1 MKKYNYNFII
11 HLLLNKYG
19 WTRGDRCLDLRRPM
33 AVESDKVYS
42 RLALD
47 TQERS
52 TIRDTAEHG
61 CSGGTISELIYYA
74 DTSAFYEK
82 YQDEIWRRLGDMADD
97 LGEDSILHLIATFNG
112 AKDVG
117 SPLQLKNLL
126 AWWAAEEVC
135 RGICMDWDDEDR
147 ATA

>member
-1 MKKYNYNFII
+1 M
-11 HLLLNKYG
+11 LG
-19 WTRGDRCLDLRRPM
+19 PGRRPM
-33 AVESDKVYS
+33 AVEFKQDSILDWI
-42 RLALD
+42 LD

-52 TIRDTAEHG
+52 TIEDVTRHG

-82 YQDEIWRRLGDMADD
+82 YQDEIWRRLGDQADD
-97 LGEDSILHLIATFNG
+97 LGADSILHLISTFTG
-112 AKDVG
+112 VKDVG

-147 ATA
+147 AVS

>member
-1 MKKYNYNFII
+1 MP
-11 HLLLNKYG
+11 G
-19 WTRGDRCLDLRRPM
+19 PGRRPM
-33 AVESDKVYS
+33 PVEFKQDSILDWI
-42 RLALD
+42 LD

-52 TIRDTAEHG
+52 TIEDVTRHG

-82 YQDEIWRRLGDMADD
+82 YKEEIWRRLSDMADD
-97 LGEDSILHLIATFNG
+97 LGCDSILHLIVTFNG
-112 AKDVG
+112 SKEVG
-117 SPLQLKNLL
+117 SDLQLRNLL

-135 RGICMDWDDEDR
+135 RGICMDWDDEER

>member
-1 MKKYNYNFII
+1 M
-11 HLLLNKYG
+11 LG
-19 WTRGDRCLDLRRPM
+19 PGRRPM
-33 AVESDKVYS
+33 AVEFKQDSILDWLLETQDKG
-42 RLALD
+42 
-47 TQERS
+47 
-52 TIRDTAEHG
+52 TIKDTAQHG

-74 DTSAFYEK
+74 DSSAFYDK

-97 LGEDSILHLIATFNG
+97 LGEDSIPHLIASFNG

-117 SPLQLKNLL
+117 SPAQLKNLL

-135 RGICMDWDDEDR
+135 RGICMDWDDEER

>member
-1 MKKYNYNFII
+1 
-11 HLLLNKYG
+11 
-19 WTRGDRCLDLRRPM
+19 M
-33 AVESDKVYS
+33 AVEFGQDSILDW
-42 RLALD
+42 LLD

-61 CSGGTISELIYYA
+61 CSGGTIGELIYYA

-82 YQDEIWRRLGDMADD
+82 YKEEIWQRLSDMADD
-97 LGEDSILHLIATFNG
+97 MGEPSILHLIVAFNG
-112 AKDVG
+112 SKEVG
-117 SPLQLKNLL
+117 SDLQLRNLL

-147 ATA
+147 AVE

>member
-1 MKKYNYNFII
+1 M
-11 HLLLNKYG
+11 LG
-19 WTRGDRCLDLRRPM
+19 PGGRPM
-33 AVESDKVYS
+33 PVEFKQDSILDW
-42 RLALD
+42 LLD
-47 TQERS
+47 TQERD
-52 TIRDTAEHG
+52 TIKATAEHG
-61 CSGGTISELIYYA
+61 CSGGIISELIYYA
-74 DTSAFYEK
+74 DTSAFYDK
-82 YQDEIWRRLGDMADD
+82 YQDEIWRRLNDMADD
-97 LGEDSILHLIATFNG
+97 LGEDSIPHLISTFNG

>member
-1 MKKYNYNFII
+1 MPVEFKQDSI
-11 HLLLNKYG
+11 
-19 WTRGDRCLDLRRPM
+19 LDWI
-33 AVESDKVYS
+33 
-42 RLALD
+42 LD

-52 TIRDTAEHG
+52 TIEDVTRHG

-82 YQDEIWRRLGDMADD
+82 YKEEIWRRLSDMADD
-97 LGEDSILHLIATFNG
+97 LGCDSILHLIVTFNG
-112 AKDVG
+112 SKEGG
-117 SPLQLKNLL
+117 SDLQLRNLL

-135 RGICMDWDDEDR
+135 RGICMDWDDEER

>member
-1 MKKYNYNFII
+1 
-11 HLLLNKYG
+11 
-19 WTRGDRCLDLRRPM
+19 M
-33 AVESDKVYS
+33 AVEFGQDSILDWLLETQDK
-42 RLALD
+42 
-47 TQERS
+47 S
-52 TIRDTAEHG
+52 TIKDTAQHG

-74 DTSAFYEK
+74 DTSAFYNK
-82 YQDEIWRRLGDMADD
+82 YKDEIWRRLGDMADD
-97 LGEDSILHLIATFNG
+97 LGEDSIVHLISTFQG
-112 AKDVG
+112 VKDVG

>member
-1 MKKYNYNFII
+1 
-11 HLLLNKYG
+11 
-19 WTRGDRCLDLRRPM
+19 M
-33 AVESDKVYS
+33 AVEFKQDSILDWLLETQDK
-42 RLALD
+42 
-47 TQERS
+47 S
-52 TIRDTAEHG
+52 TIKDTAEHG

-97 LGEDSILHLIATFNG
+97 LGEDSILHLISTFNG
-112 AKDVG
+112 VSAVG
-117 SPLQLKNLL
+117 SPAQLKNLL

-147 ATA
+147 AVS